1 MDIQNKLIS
10 KIKNEKHL
18 PFRRFGIYLRDCVE
32 QEEKSMSRHY
42 PCDFV
47 KTTKNRPVDLSD
59 VTESGRR
66 NWPAARN
73 LRFCRTSHEHHT
85 NVTRTFSEL
94 WELNHAF
101 PGKRNFYLLLLY
113 R

>member
-1 MDIQNKLIS
+1 
-10 KIKNEKHL
+10 
-18 PFRRFGIYLRDCVE
+18 
-32 QEEKSMSRHY
+32 MSRHY

-47 KTTKNRPVDLSD
+47 KTTKKRPVDLSD

-94 WELNHAF
+94 WELKSRISWEKKFLPATPIQVKF
-101 PGKRNFYLLLLY
+101 SASIF
-113 R
+113 